1 MDDALAAD
9 LESFRAR
16 YPFDDDAYNYVVNS
30 SVEVQHELLRDFK
43 PKQEGEADYSALIM
57 GFTKKR
63 RQSVKERQ
71 QNRFAP
77 PMHQMNMYPMHQTSP
92 YDSEQ
97 DVSLSDS
104 ELQAFRD
111 RYPFDEDAY
120 RYIVSS
126 PPHVQREIV
135 RTFKP
140 PREGEED
147 YSALV
152 MTFSKRCRNAV
163 PSWDTAMVTGP
174 SGAEYDAFRQRYP
187 FDDDTHNY
195 LQSSPPEVRRQVL
208 HSFKPKQ
215 EGEADYSA
223 LLISFCKK
231 LRQDQRAPGPTPGAH
246 VSFGAGMPGM
256 HGMPFEQF
264 STWSPT
270 WHQPPQPP
278 PPRPRSDR
286 GCGGYG
292 GGGGCGGC
300 GGCGGGG
307 GYGGYGG
314 YGGGGYGGQGEE
326 QALRMF
332 RQRYPMDDRAFDFLV
347 SAQPWV
353 RQEVLEKFAPQ
364 RQDSDYSALI
374 ISFAKKCRE
383 REQSGG
389 LEKRPRLGY

>member
-1 MDDALAAD
+1 MDEELASD
-9 LESFRAR
+9 LQHFRSR
-16 YPFDDDAYNYVVNS
+16 YPFDDDAYNYIMNS
-30 SVEVQHELLRDFK
+30 SIEVQRELLRDFK
-43 PKQEGEADYSALIM
+43 PKQEGEEDYSALIM

-71 QNRFAP
+71 QLNRFVPQHYEHYQPDYQSFGTFGA
-77 PMHQMNMYPMHQTSP
+77 
-92 YDSEQ
+92 EQ
-97 DVSLSDS
+97 DVSLTEH

-126 PPHVQREIV
+126 PPHVQREIL

-152 MTFSKRCRNAV
+152 ITFSKRCRNAA
-163 PSWDTAMVTGP
+163 PSWDTSPMSRGP
-174 SGAEYDAFRQRYP
+174 SGAEYEAFRQRYP

-208 HSFKPKQ
+208 QSFKPPR

-231 LRQDQRAPGPTPGAH
+231 MREQRLPPQLTAPQLGKGGYQSQPRNLGVGLWPQMQQPSH
-246 VSFGAGMPGM
+246 QP
-256 HGMPFEQF
+256 P
-264 STWSPT
+264 
-270 WHQPPQPP
+270 WHQPPPP
-278 PPRPRSDR
+278 PAPR
-286 GCGGYG
+286 GGRFREERYA
-292 GGGGCGGC
+292 
-300 GGCGGGG
+300 
-307 GYGGYGG
+307 GYDGDDV
-314 YGGGGYGGQGEE
+314 
-326 QALRMF
+326 ALHTF
-332 RQRYPMDDRAFDFLV
+332 RQRYPMDERAFDFLR
-347 SAQPWV
+347 SSQPWV
-353 RQEVLEKFAPQ
+353 QQAVLERFSPQ

-383 REQSGG
+383 RDQAGG
-389 LEKRPRLGY
+389 LDAKRPRVY